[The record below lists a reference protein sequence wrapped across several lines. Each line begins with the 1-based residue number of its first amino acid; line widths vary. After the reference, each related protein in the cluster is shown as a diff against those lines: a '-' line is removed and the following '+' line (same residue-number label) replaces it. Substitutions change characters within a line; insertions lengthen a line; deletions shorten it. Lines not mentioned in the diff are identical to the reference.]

1 VWFYLL
7 EQTAVE
13 LDGKVFMISSDSDLE
28 FTLPWKKPDMSIYII
43 CQSMFHQFSGDS
55 SLSGSLFLPDLD
67 DSDIIPIFKSGLS
80 TKPITQS
87 KSEAVVGIS
96 NTPAVTAKVVD
107 GKDPN
112 CGFSSSP
119 PYPDSKTPW
128 KK

>member
-1 VWFYLL
+1 MEKARYVR
-7 EQTAVE
+7 
-13 LDGKVFMISSDSDLE
+13 
-28 FTLPWKKPDMSIYII
+28 IYII

-80 TKPITQS
+80 TEPITHS

-112 CGFSSSP
+112 CGFSSSHHTQIQKLHGKNEP
-119 PYPDSKTPW
+119 TSSTFPSCTFNDQRFSPYSHHS
-128 KK
+128 